1 MKCVLVVD
9 SDPVMLRN
17 LIGLLKSRGSY
28 FHIMTAGDE
37 REALTVLDHFKVD
50 LMLVAV
56 GQNGT
61 AGLKLLADINRHHPE
76 IKAVAMA
83 AGASTLTRARLS
95 ELVGPQVMDEPVD
108 GDRLTRYVFA
118 ELQIDYGGQIHGIS
132 LPSFLQMIELEG
144 KTCTLEA
151 STDQEMGYLFF
162 EEGTLVHARTG
173 QLTGSDAVLVI
184 LTWDRPMIDLDYQNT
199 SPQRTILRPLM
210 SLLLESRRRLDEAR
224 RPASDQRRHNRLDC
238 LMAVDMDLSDWTY
251 KTLVHDISY
260 GGAYIE
266 TDQAIGLGQ
275 KVVLSLGVPGS
286 KRDCTIAG
294 QVVRRDPGGVGI
306 RFEELSLHQH
316 NVIKALLEGTSANRK
331 QEIATPERTGKA
343 LNEKAIDAS

>member
-1 MKCVLVVD
+1 MKSVLVVN
-9 SDPVMLRN
+9 SDPMMLRN
-17 LIGLLKSRGSY
+17 LVGLLKSRGSY
-28 FHIMTAGDE
+28 FHIMTASDE
-37 REALTVLDHFKVD
+37 QEALTVVAHFKVD

-61 AGLKLLADINRHHPE
+61 AGLKLLAEINHHHPE

-83 AGASTLTRARLS
+83 AGASSLMQARLS
-95 ELVGPQVMDEPVD
+95 ELKGPQVIDGPVD

-118 ELQIDYGGQIHGIS
+118 QLQINYGGQVHGIS

-144 KTCTLEA
+144 KTCTLEV
-151 STDQEMGYLFF
+151 STDQGMGYLFF
-162 EEGTLVHARTG
+162 EEGALVNARTG
-173 QLTGSDAVLVI
+173 QLTGSDAVLAI
-184 LTWDRPMIDLDYQNT
+184 LAWERPMIDLDYQNT
-199 SPQRTILRPLM
+199 SQQRTILRPLM

-224 RPASDQRRHNRLDC
+224 RPASDKRRHYRLDC

-266 TDQAIGLGQ
+266 TDQAIGQGQ
-275 KVVLSLGVPGS
+275 QVVLSLGAPGS
-286 KRDCTIAG
+286 RRGTTIAG

-306 RFEELSLHQH
+306 RFEALSLHQH
-316 NVIKALLEGTSANRK
+316 NVIKALLEGT
-331 QEIATPERTGKA
+331 GKA
-343 LNEKAIDAS
+343 REEEPIHAP